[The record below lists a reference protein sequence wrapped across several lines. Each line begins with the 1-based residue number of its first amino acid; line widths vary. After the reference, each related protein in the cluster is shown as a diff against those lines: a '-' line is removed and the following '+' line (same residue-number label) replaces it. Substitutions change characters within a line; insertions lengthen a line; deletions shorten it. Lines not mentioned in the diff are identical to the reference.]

1 MALSTLDEST
11 RTRAPHRC
19 VLTAGV
25 RVDTTRRAVLQWSPA
40 SVFWRDCVLAI
51 MLVPLAV
58 IVWRSCADFLSNK
71 VSHSILYHPLEDWT
85 QY

>member
-1 MALSTLDEST
+1 MALSTLDST
-11 RTRAPHRC
+11 SARTRVPHPVCPHCGRC
-19 VLTAGV
+19 VDMRPRRPFIETGLRVLAG
-25 RVDTTRRAVLQWSPA
+25 L
-40 SVFWRDCVLAI
+40 VLAI

-58 IVWRSCADFLSNK
+58 IVWKSCADLLSNR